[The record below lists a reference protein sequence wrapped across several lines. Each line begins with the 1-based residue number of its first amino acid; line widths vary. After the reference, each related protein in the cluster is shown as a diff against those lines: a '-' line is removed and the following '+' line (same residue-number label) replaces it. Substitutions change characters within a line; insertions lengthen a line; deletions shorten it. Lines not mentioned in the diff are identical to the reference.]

1 MRVSLSTYGGLLPGS
16 GAAHVVD
23 SDELTEPD
31 NEELHRLVSAA
42 TATTSAASPPAGPGL
57 MRDAQ
62 TYRITIDNDGATTVL
77 AATAGSV
84 PKEFAALRNWLGD
97 H

>member
-42 TATTSAASPPAGPGL
+42 TATTSAASPAGPGL